1 MPKIHPSSIVDPQA
15 ELAEDVEIGPWCL
28 VLGAVKIGKGTRLL
42 ERVSLKGPLTLG
54 ERNILYPNVSFGYE
68 PQDWKFNLETAGTG
82 TVIGD
87 ANLFREGVT
96 VHRATG
102 TKPTTIGHR
111 NMFMVNSHAGHDV
124 VIGNDCTLANGVL
137 LAGHVTI
144 EDRVILGGGA
154 AVHQFCR
161 LGRMSMLG
169 GGAVLVQDLPPFCL
183 VITSR
188 AVAGLNLVGLRR
200 AGQRENIAALR
211 EAFTIL
217 YRRRLPVPRAIEVLE
232 TNATVTCDP
241 LGRELIAFVKTSK
254 RGITSFIPSN
264 RMMSSEEA

>member
-15 ELAEDVEIGPWCL
+15 KLAEDVEIGPWCM
-28 VLGAVKIGKGTRLL
+28 VRGAVQIGKGTRLL
-42 ERVSLKGPLTLG
+42 ERVSLKGPLILG
-54 ERNILYPNVSFGYE
+54 ERNVLYPNVSLGYE
-68 PQDWKFNLETAGTG
+68 PQDWKFNLETAGAG

-124 VIGNDCTLANGVL
+124 VVGNDCTLANGAL

-154 AVHQFCR
+154 GVHQFCR

-200 AGQRENIAALR
+200 AGLRDNIAALR
-211 EAFTIL
+211 EAFTVL
-217 YRRRLPVPRAIEVLE
+217 YRQRLPLPRAIEVLE
-232 TNATVTCDP
+232 ANPTVTCDSM
-241 LGRELIAFVKTSK
+241 GQELIAFVKTSK
-254 RGITSFIPSN
+254 RGITSFIPSG
-264 RMMSSEEA
+264 RMMASEET